1 MKSRMQ
7 GPALRWL
14 GVSVLAMAMLAG
26 CGGGSDSSSGNGNGN
41 GNGNVVTPPV
51 VVVPQPVV
59 LFAGA
64 VSAAAEGA
72 DAIGSMGAPIELDAG
87 GSKDSEGNALSF
99 AWSIVSKPADSA
111 LSLDAAAA
119 AKLGFQADVLGSY
132 VFKLRVTNSKG
143 GFAEKNVTVL
153 VNNRVPNAVI
163 VVNATFTAQ
172 PVVKAPVS
180 VSLGSGIVLDAT
192 GSSDADGDKVTTT
205 WELIQKPASSTSVL
219 FVAGQAAR
227 FSPDVL
233 GLYKVRARGADGK
246 GAYAE
251 TVYQFDANNS
261 IPTGVI
267 QGTVAVV
274 SRNTQ
279 TVSVGQ
285 PVVTSGILSYDEGGA
300 KLSYA
305 WAVDS
310 RPASS
315 VAAVGAATA
324 AIPSFTPD
332 VAGAYV
338 LSLTVGNGRQTA
350 VAYLTLN
357 AVTSTSSVMPLPFKP
372 LDMRY
377 SQAADRLVV
386 VTAEPA
392 TLKVINPVDGTSTSI
407 DLPTTVKSFNLSPDG
422 KLAAVL
428 HDGVVSLLDLV
439 TGTLLKSTG
448 TGGTQTEVFV
458 TNDGVVFL
466 MGQTLASSARP
477 AIAVIN
483 ARTGQA
489 LPSLDFASSGG
500 FYGLMRGAFAVSKNK
515 GFLSQ
520 GSYSSLSYFTIDPK
534 TNAILTTGSVY
545 SDYSM
550 PSPFVLSPNEDLLF
564 SANGSYFNTDTL
576 KYVGRFVLGTSGSG
590 QINTLQS
597 MSYSPTKAEV
607 LLMESSLDYVASAY
621 DTTYQT
627 SYKKYSGEL
636 LFPAG
641 SVSLPVIGGEASY
654 GIGVFHTAAG
664 DPVALVQTGG
674 AQKGAVR
681 AKYYLIYR

>member
-7 GPALRWL
+7 GPAMRWL
-14 GVSVLAMAMLAG
+14 GASLLTMAMLAG
-26 CGGGSDSSSGNGNGN
+26 CGGGSGSDGS
-41 GNGNVVTPPV
+41 VVTPPAA
-51 VVVPQPVV
+51 VVPQPAI

-99 AWSIVSKPADSA
+99 AWSIVSKPTDS
-111 LSLDAAAA
+111 SLRLESPAA

-172 PVVKAPVS
+172 PVVKTPVA
-180 VSLGSGIVLDAT
+180 VSIGSGIVLDAT
-192 GSSDADGDKVTTT
+192 GSSDADGDKVSTT
-205 WELIQKPASSTSVL
+205 WELIQKPAGSTSQL
-219 FVAGQAAR
+219 FAAGQTAR

-251 TVYQFDANNS
+251 TVYQFDVNNS

-274 SRNTQ
+274 SRDKQ
-279 TVSVGQ
+279 TVPVGQ

-300 KLSYA
+300 QLTYA

-315 VAAVGAATA
+315 VAVLGAATA
-324 AIPSFTPD
+324 AVPSFTPD

-350 VAYLTLN
+350 VAYLNLN
-357 AVTSTSSVMPLPFKP
+357 AVTSTSSVVALPFKP

-377 SQAADRLVV
+377 SQAVDRLVV
-386 VTAEPA
+386 VTAEPNA
-392 TLKVINPVDGTSTSI
+392 MKIINPANGAIVSI
-407 DLPTTVKSFNLSPDG
+407 DLPTTVKAFNLSPDG
-422 KLAAVL
+422 KLAGVL
-428 HDGVVSLLDLV
+428 HDSVVSLVDLA
-439 TGTLLKSTG
+439 TGTVLKSTG

-466 MGQTLASSARP
+466 SGQTLASSARP
-477 AIAVIN
+477 AVAVIN

-489 LPSLDFASSGG
+489 LPPLDFGAGGG
-500 FYGLMRGAFAVSKNK
+500 FYGVLRGAFAVSKNK
-515 GFLSQ
+515 AFLSQ
-520 GSYSSLSYFTIDPK
+520 GGSSSLSYFTIDPQ
-534 TNAILTTGSVY
+534 TNAIVDSGSVY
-545 SDYSM
+545 GDYYM
-550 PSPFVLSPNEDLLF
+550 MAPFFLSPKEDLLF
-564 SANGSYFNTDTL
+564 SANGSYFNTNTL
-576 KYVGRFVLGTSGSG
+576 KYVGRFVFGTGTTG
-590 QINTLQS
+590 QSNTMLS
-597 MSYSPTKAEV
+597 MSYSPTTAEV
-607 LLMESSLDYVASAY
+607 LLMESSLDYVSSAY
-621 DTTYQT
+621 DTTYKT

-654 GIGVFHTAAG
+654 GIGVFHTSAG
-664 DPVALVQTGG
+664 EPLALVQTGG
-674 AQKGAVR
+674 AQKGAAR
-681 AKYYLIYR
+681 AKYYLVYR

>member
-26 CGGGSDSSSGNGNGN
+26 CGGGSDSSSGNGN

-219 FVAGQAAR
+219 VVAGQAAR

-357 AVTSTSSVMPLPFKP
+357 AVTSSSSVVALPFEP
-372 LDMRY
+372 LEMRY
-377 SQAADRLVV
+377 NQAIDRLLV
-386 VTAEPA
+386 VTAEPD
-392 TLKVINPVDGTSTSI
+392 TLKVINPADGAITSI
-407 DLPTTVKSFNLSPDG
+407 DLPAAVKAFNPSPDG
-422 KLAAVL
+422 KLAGVL
-428 HDGVVSLLDLV
+428 HEGVVSLVDLV
-439 TGTLLKSTG
+439 GGKVLRSTR
-448 TGGTQTEVFV
+448 TGGSQTEVFT
-458 TNDGVVFL
+458 TNTGIVFL
-466 MGQTLASSARP
+466 TGQSIGSSARP

-483 ARTGQA
+483 ARTGA
-489 LPSLDFASSGG
+489 SLPGLDYSSGS
-500 FYGLMRGAFAVSKNK
+500 FTNPVRGVFAVSKNK
-515 GFLSQ
+515 AFVTS
-520 GSYSSLSYFTIDPK
+520 SNSFYSNHSYFTVDAQ
-534 TNAILTTGSVY
+534 TSAILSSGYAY
-545 SDYSM
+545 STEFPM
-550 PSPFVLSPNEDLLF
+550 GGPFFLSPKEDLLF
-564 SANGSYFNTDTL
+564 TGSGTYFDSDTM
-576 KYVGRFVLGTSGSG
+576 KYMGRFVLTSTS
-590 QINTLQS
+590 NSVLS
-597 MSYSPTKAEV
+597 MSYSPVKAEALV
-607 LLMESSLDYVASAY
+607 MEGTVAYSYAAN
-621 DTTYQT
+621 DTTYQA
-627 SYKKYSGEL
+627 SYKRYSGEL

-641 SVSLPVIGGEASY
+641 NVALPVIGGEQSY
-654 GIGVFHTAAG
+654 GISVFHTAAG
-664 DPVALVQTGG
+664 DSVAMVQTGG
-674 AQKGAVR
+674 ALKSATR

>member
-1 MKSRMQ
+1 MNSRKQ

-14 GVSVLAMAMLAG
+14 GASLLAMAMLAG
-26 CGGGSDSSSGNGNGN
+26 CGGGSSSDGS
-41 GNGNVVTPPV
+41 VVTPPAA
-51 VVVPQPVV
+51 VVPQAVV
-59 LFAGA
+59 VFAGA

-99 AWSIVSKPADSA
+99 AWSIVSKPTDSS
-111 LSLDAAAA
+111 LSLQSATA

-172 PVVKAPVS
+172 PVVKTPVA
-180 VSLGSGIVLDAT
+180 VSIGSGIVLDAT
-192 GSSDADGDKVTTT
+192 GSIDADGDKVTTT

-219 FVAGQAAR
+219 FAAGQTAR

-251 TVYQFDANNS
+251 TVYQFDVNNS
-261 IPTGVI
+261 VPTGVI

-274 SRNTQ
+274 SRDKQ
-279 TVSVGQ
+279 TVPVGQ

-300 KLSYA
+300 QLIYA

-310 RPASS
+310 RPAGS
-315 VAAVGAATA
+315 VAVLGAATA
-324 AIPSFTPD
+324 AVPSFTPD

-350 VAYLTLN
+350 VAYLNLN
-357 AVTSTSSVMPLPFKP
+357 AVTSTSSVVALPFKP

-377 SQAADRLVV
+377 SQAVDRLVV
-386 VTAEPA
+386 VTAEPNA
-392 TLKVINPVDGTSTSI
+392 MKVINPTNGAIVSI
-407 DLPTTVKSFNLSPDG
+407 DLPTTVKAFNLSPDG
-422 KLAAVL
+422 KLAGVL
-428 HDGVVSLLDLV
+428 HDSVVSLVDLV
-439 TGTLLKSTG
+439 TGTVLKSTG

-466 MGQTLASSARP
+466 SGQALASSARP
-477 AIAVIN
+477 AVAVIN

-489 LPSLDFASSGG
+489 LPPLDFGAGGG
-500 FYGLMRGAFAVSKNK
+500 FFGVLRGAFAVSKNK
-515 GFLSQ
+515 AFLSSG
-520 GSYSSLSYFTIDPK
+520 GSSSLSYFTIDPQ
-534 TNAILTTGSVY
+534 TNAILDSGSVY
-545 SDYSM
+545 GDYYM
-550 PSPFVLSPNEDLLF
+550 MAPFFLSPKEDLLF

-576 KYVGRFVLGTSGSG
+576 KYVGRFTFGTGSTG
-590 QINTLQS
+590 QTNAMLS
-597 MSYSPTKAEV
+597 MSYSPTTAEV
-607 LLMESSLDYVASAY
+607 LLMESSLDYVSSAY
-621 DTTYQT
+621 DTTYKT

-641 SVSLPVIGGEASY
+641 SVSLPVIGGETSY
-654 GIGVFHTAAG
+654 GIGVFHTSAG
-664 DPVALVQTGG
+664 ESLAVVQTGG
-674 AQKGAVR
+674 AQKGATR
-681 AKYYLIYR
+681 AKYYLVYR

>member
-1 MKSRMQ
+1 MKSRKQ

-14 GVSVLAMAMLAG
+14 GASLLAMAMLAG
-26 CGGGSDSSSGNGNGN
+26 CGGGSSSDGS
-41 GNGNVVTPPV
+41 VVTPPAA
-51 VVVPQPVV
+51 VVPQAVV
-59 LFAGA
+59 VFAGA

-99 AWSIVSKPADSA
+99 AWSIVSKPTDSS
-111 LSLDAAAA
+111 LSLQSATA

-172 PVVKAPVS
+172 PVVKTPVA
-180 VSLGSGIVLDAT
+180 VSIGSGIVLDAT
-192 GSSDADGDKVTTT
+192 GSIDADGDKVTTT

-219 FVAGQAAR
+219 FAAGQTAR

-251 TVYQFDANNS
+251 TVYQFDVNNS
-261 IPTGVI
+261 VPTGVI

-274 SRNTQ
+274 SRDKQ
-279 TVSVGQ
+279 TVPVGQ

-300 KLSYA
+300 QLIYA

-310 RPASS
+310 RPAGS
-315 VAAVGAATA
+315 VAVLGAATA
-324 AIPSFTPD
+324 AVPSFTPD

-350 VAYLTLN
+350 VAYLNLN
-357 AVTSTSSVMPLPFKP
+357 AVTSTSSVVALPFKP

-377 SQAADRLVV
+377 SQAVDRLVV
-386 VTAEPA
+386 VTAEPNA
-392 TLKVINPVDGTSTSI
+392 MKVINPTNGAIVSI
-407 DLPTTVKSFNLSPDG
+407 DLPTTVKAFNLSPDG
-422 KLAAVL
+422 KLAGVL
-428 HDGVVSLLDLV
+428 HDSVVSLVDLV
-439 TGTLLKSTG
+439 TGTVLKSTG

-466 MGQTLASSARP
+466 SGQALASSARP
-477 AIAVIN
+477 AVAVIN

-489 LPSLDFASSGG
+489 LPPLDFGAGGG
-500 FYGLMRGAFAVSKNK
+500 FFGVLRGAFAVSKNK
-515 GFLSQ
+515 AFLSSG
-520 GSYSSLSYFTIDPK
+520 GSSSLSYFTIDPQ
-534 TNAILTTGSVY
+534 TNAILDSGSVY
-545 SDYSM
+545 GDYYM
-550 PSPFVLSPNEDLLF
+550 MAPFFLSPKEDLLF

-576 KYVGRFVLGTSGSG
+576 KYVGRFTFGTGSTG
-590 QINTLQS
+590 QTNAMLS
-597 MSYSPTKAEV
+597 MSYSPTTAEV
-607 LLMESSLDYVASAY
+607 LLMESSLDYVSSAY
-621 DTTYQT
+621 DTTYKT

-641 SVSLPVIGGEASY
+641 SVSLPVIGGETSY
-654 GIGVFHTAAG
+654 GIGVFHTSAG
-664 DPVALVQTGG
+664 ESLAVVQTGG
-674 AQKGAVR
+674 AQKGATR
-681 AKYYLIYR
+681 AKYYLVYR

>member
-1 MKSRMQ
+1 MKSRMR
-7 GPALRWL
+7 GPVLRWL
-14 GVSVLAMAMLAG
+14 GASVLAMSMLAG
-26 CGGGSDSSSGNGNGN
+26 CGGGSSNDGS
-41 GNGNVVTPPV
+41 VVTPPAA
-51 VVVPQPVV
+51 VVPQPAI

-72 DAIGSMGAPIELDAG
+72 DAIGTMGAPIELDAS
-87 GSKDSEGNALSF
+87 GSKDSDGNALSF

-111 LSLDAAAA
+111 LKLDSASA
-119 AKLGFQADVLGSY
+119 AKLNFQADVLGTY
-132 VFKLRVTNSKG
+132 VFKLRLANGKG
-143 GFAEKNVTVL
+143 GSVEKNVTVL
-153 VNNRVPNAVI
+153 VNNRVPNAVV

-172 PVVKAPVS
+172 PVVKPAMAIS
-180 VSLGSGIVLDAT
+180 VGSGIVLDAT
-192 GSSDADGDKVTTT
+192 GSTDADGDKVTTT
-205 WELIQKPASSTSVL
+205 WELIQKPASSSSVL
-219 FVAGQAAR
+219 FVAGQTAR

-251 TVYQFDANNS
+251 TVYQFDVNNS
-261 IPTGVI
+261 LPTGVI

-274 SRNTQ
+274 SRNNQ
-279 TVSVGQ
+279 TVPVGQ

-310 RPASS
+310 RPAGS
-315 VAAVGAATA
+315 VATLGAATA

-350 VAYLTLN
+350 VAYLKLN
-357 AVTSTSSVMPLPFKP
+357 AVTSTSSVVSLPFKP

-377 SQAADRLVV
+377 SQAVDRLVV
-386 VTAEPA
+386 VTAEPN
-392 TLKVINPVDGTSTSI
+392 TLKVINPVDGAVTSI
-407 DLPTTVKSFNLSPDG
+407 DLPTTVKAFNLSPDG
-422 KLAAVL
+422 KLAGVL
-428 HDGVVSLLDLV
+428 HDSVVSLVDLV
-439 TGTLLKSTG
+439 TGTVLKSTG

-466 MGQTLASSARP
+466 SGQTLSSSARP
-477 AIAVIN
+477 AVAVIN

-489 LPSLDFASSGG
+489 LPALDFGAGG
-500 FYGLMRGAFAVSKNK
+500 FYGVLRGAFAVSKSK
-515 GFLSQ
+515 VFLAPA
-520 GSYSSLSYFTIDPK
+520 GSSSLSYFTFDPQ
-534 TNAILTTGSVY
+534 TNAILTSGSVY
-545 SDYSM
+545 GDYYM
-550 PSPFVLSPNEDLLF
+550 TSPFFLSPKEDLLF
-564 SANGSYFNTDTL
+564 SANGTYFNTETL
-576 KYVGRFVLGTSGSG
+576 KYVGRFILGIGNSG
-590 QINTLQS
+590 QSNTVLS
-597 MSYSPTKAEV
+597 MSYSPTTAEV
-607 LLMESSLDYVASAY
+607 LLMESSLDYVSSVY

-654 GIGVFHTAAG
+654 GLGVFHTSAG
-664 DPVALVQTGG
+664 ESLAVVQTGG
-674 AQKGAVR
+674 AQKGTAR
-681 AKYYLIYR
+681 AKYYLVYR

>member
-7 GPALRWL
+7 GPVLRWL
-14 GVSVLAMAMLAG
+14 GASVLAMSMLAG
-26 CGGGSDSSSGNGNGN
+26 CGGGSSNDGS
-41 GNGNVVTPPV
+41 VVTPPAA
-51 VVVPQPVV
+51 VVPQPAI

-72 DAIGSMGAPIELDAG
+72 DAIGTMGAPIELDAS
-87 GSKDSEGNALSF
+87 GSKDSDGNALSF

-111 LSLDAAAA
+111 LKLDDSASA
-119 AKLGFQADVLGSY
+119 AKLNFQADVLGTY
-132 VFKLRVTNSKG
+132 VFKLRLANGKG
-143 GFAEKNVTVL
+143 GSVEKNVTVL
-153 VNNRVPNAVI
+153 VNNRVPNAVV

-172 PVVKAPVS
+172 PVVKPAMAIS
-180 VSLGSGIVLDAT
+180 VGSGIVLDAT
-192 GSSDADGDKVTTT
+192 GSTDADGDKVTTT

-219 FVAGQAAR
+219 FVAGQTAR

-251 TVYQFDANNS
+251 TVYQFDVNNS
-261 IPTGVI
+261 LPTGVI

-274 SRNTQ
+274 SRNNQ
-279 TVSVGQ
+279 TVPVGQ

-310 RPASS
+310 RPAGS
-315 VAAVGAATA
+315 VAVLGAATA

-350 VAYLTLN
+350 VAYLKLN
-357 AVTSTSSVMPLPFKP
+357 AVTSTSSVVSLPFKP

-377 SQAADRLVV
+377 SQAVDRLVV
-386 VTAEPA
+386 VTAEPNA
-392 TLKVINPVDGTSTSI
+392 LKVINPVDGAVTSI
-407 DLPTTVKSFNLSPDG
+407 DLPTTVKAFNLSPDG
-422 KLAAVL
+422 KLAGVL
-428 HDGVVSLLDLV
+428 HDSVVSLVDLV
-439 TGTLLKSTG
+439 TGTVLKSTG

-466 MGQTLASSARP
+466 SGQALSSSARP
-477 AIAVIN
+477 AVAVIN

-489 LPSLDFASSGG
+489 LPALDFGAGG
-500 FYGLMRGAFAVSKNK
+500 FYGVLRGAFAVSKSK
-515 GFLSQ
+515 VFLAPAST
-520 GSYSSLSYFTIDPK
+520 SSLSYFTFDPQ
-534 TNAILTTGSVY
+534 TNAILTSGSVY
-545 SDYSM
+545 GDYYM
-550 PSPFVLSPNEDLLF
+550 MSPFFLSPKEDLLF
-564 SANGSYFNTDTL
+564 SANGTYFNTETL
-576 KYVGRFVLGTSGSG
+576 KYVGRFILGIGNSG
-590 QINTLQS
+590 QSNTVLS
-597 MSYSPTKAEV
+597 MSYSPTTAEV
-607 LLMESSLDYVASAY
+607 LLMESSLDYVSSGY

-654 GIGVFHTAAG
+654 GLGVFHTSAG
-664 DPVALVQTGG
+664 ESLAVVQTGG
-674 AQKGAVR
+674 AQKGTAR
-681 AKYYLIYR
+681 AKYYLVYR

>member
-1 MKSRMQ
+1 MKSRMR
-7 GPALRWL
+7 GPVLRWL
-14 GVSVLAMAMLAG
+14 GASVLAMSMLAG
-26 CGGGSDSSSGNGNGN
+26 CGGGSSNDGS
-41 GNGNVVTPPV
+41 VVTPPAA
-51 VVVPQPVV
+51 VVPQPAI

-72 DAIGSMGAPIELDAG
+72 DAIGTMGAPIELDAS
-87 GSKDSEGNALSF
+87 GSKDSDGNALSF

-111 LSLDAAAA
+111 LKLDSASA
-119 AKLGFQADVLGSY
+119 AKLNFQADVLGTY
-132 VFKLRVTNSKG
+132 VFKLRLANGKG
-143 GFAEKNVTVL
+143 GSVEKNVTVL
-153 VNNRVPNAVI
+153 VNNRVPNAVV

-172 PVVKAPVS
+172 PVVKPAMAIS
-180 VSLGSGIVLDAT
+180 VGSGIVLDAT
-192 GSSDADGDKVTTT
+192 GSTDADGDKVTTT
-205 WELIQKPASSTSVL
+205 WELIQKPASSSSVL
-219 FVAGQAAR
+219 FVAGQTAR

-251 TVYQFDANNS
+251 TVYQFDVNNS
-261 IPTGVI
+261 LPTGVI

-274 SRNTQ
+274 SRNNQ
-279 TVSVGQ
+279 TVPVGQ

-310 RPASS
+310 RPAGS
-315 VAAVGAATA
+315 VATLGAATA

-350 VAYLTLN
+350 VAYLKLN
-357 AVTSTSSVMPLPFKP
+357 AVTSTSSVVSLPFKP

-377 SQAADRLVV
+377 SQAVDRLVV
-386 VTAEPA
+386 VTAEPN
-392 TLKVINPVDGTSTSI
+392 TLKVINPVDGAVTSI
-407 DLPTTVKSFNLSPDG
+407 DLPTTVKAFNLSPDG
-422 KLAAVL
+422 KLAGVL
-428 HDGVVSLLDLV
+428 HDSVVSLVDLV
-439 TGTLLKSTG
+439 TGTVLKSTG

-466 MGQTLASSARP
+466 SGQTLSSSARP
-477 AIAVIN
+477 AVAVIN

-489 LPSLDFASSGG
+489 LPALDFGAGG
-500 FYGLMRGAFAVSKNK
+500 FYGVLRGAFAVSKSK
-515 GFLSQ
+515 VFLAPA
-520 GSYSSLSYFTIDPK
+520 GSSSLSYFTFDPQ
-534 TNAILTTGSVY
+534 TNAILTSGSVY
-545 SDYSM
+545 GDYYM
-550 PSPFVLSPNEDLLF
+550 MSPFFLSPKEDLLF
-564 SANGSYFNTDTL
+564 SANGTYFNTETL
-576 KYVGRFVLGTSGSG
+576 KYVGRFILGIGNSG
-590 QINTLQS
+590 QSNTVLS
-597 MSYSPTKAEV
+597 MSYSPTTAEV
-607 LLMESSLDYVASAY
+607 LLMESSLDYVSSVY

-654 GIGVFHTAAG
+654 GLGVFHTSAG
-664 DPVALVQTGG
+664 ESLAVVQTGG
-674 AQKGAVR
+674 AQKGTAR
-681 AKYYLIYR
+681 AKYYLVYR

>member
-1 MKSRMQ
+1 MQ

-14 GVSVLAMAMLAG
+14 GASVLAMVMLAG
-26 CGGGSDSSSGNGNGN
+26 CGGGSGSDSGT
-41 GNGNVVTPPV
+41 VVTPPV
-51 VVVPQPVV
+51 AVVPQAVV

-111 LSLDAAAA
+111 LKLESASA
-119 AKLGFQADVLGSY
+119 AKLNFQADVLGTY
-132 VFKLRVTNSKG
+132 VFKLHLANGKG
-143 GFAEKNVTVL
+143 GSVEKNVTVL

-172 PVVKAPVS
+172 PVVKTPVA
-180 VSLGSGIVLDAT
+180 VSIGSGIVLDAT
-192 GSSDADGDKVTTT
+192 GSIDADGDKVSTT

-219 FVAGQAAR
+219 FVAGQMAR

-233 GLYKVRARGADGK
+233 GLYKVRVRGADGK

-251 TVYQFDANNS
+251 TVYQFDVNNS
-261 IPTGVI
+261 MPTGVI

-274 SRNTQ
+274 SRNNQ
-279 TVSVGQ
+279 TVPVGQ

-310 RPASS
+310 QPAGS
-315 VAAVGAATA
+315 VATLDAATA

-350 VAYLTLN
+350 VAYLKFN
-357 AVTSTSSVMPLPFKP
+357 AVTSTSSVVSLPFKP

-377 SQAADRLVV
+377 SQAVDRLVV
-386 VTAEPA
+386 VTAEPNA
-392 TLKVINPVDGTSTSI
+392 MKVINPADGAITSI
-407 DLPTTVKSFNLSPDG
+407 DLPTTVKAFNLSPDG
-422 KLAAVL
+422 KLAGVL
-428 HDGVVSLLDLV
+428 HDSVVSLVDLV
-439 TGTLLKSTG
+439 TGTVLKSTS

-466 MGQTLASSARP
+466 SGQALASSARP
-477 AIAVIN
+477 AVAVIN

-489 LPSLDFASSGG
+489 LPPLDFGAGGG
-500 FYGLMRGAFAVSKNK
+500 FFGVLRGAFAVSKNK
-515 GFLSQ
+515 AFLSSG
-520 GSYSSLSYFTIDPK
+520 GSSSVLYFTIDPQ
-534 TNAILTTGSVY
+534 TNAILTSGSVY
-545 SDYSM
+545 GDYYM
-550 PSPFVLSPNEDLLF
+550 MAPFFLSPKEDMLF

-576 KYVGRFVLGTSGSG
+576 KYVGRFIFGTGNTG
-590 QINTLQS
+590 QTNSMLS
-597 MSYSPTKAEV
+597 MSYSPTMAEV
-607 LLMESSLDYVASAY
+607 LLMESSLDYVSSGY

-654 GIGVFHTAAG
+654 GIGVFHTSAG
-664 DPVALVQTGG
+664 ESLAVVQTGG
-674 AQKGAVR
+674 AQKSTAR
-681 AKYYLIYR
+681 AKYYLVYH

>member
-1 MKSRMQ
+1 MQSRMQ
-7 GPALRWL
+7 GPMMRWL
-14 GVSVLAMAMLAG
+14 GAGVLAMSMLAG
-26 CGGGSDSSSGNGNGN
+26 CGGGGSDSA
-41 GNGNVVTPPV
+41 PPV
-51 VVVPQPVV
+51 AAAPQAAI

-72 DAIGSMGAPIELDAG
+72 DAIGSMGGLIELDASSSTDGDG
-87 GSKDSEGNALSF
+87 GALSY
-99 AWSIVSKPADSA
+99 AWSMVSKPADSG
-111 LSLDAAAA
+111 LSMGAVAT
-119 AKLGFQADVLGSY
+119 AKLSFQPDALGTY
-132 VFKLRVTNSKG
+132 VFKLRVTNGKG
-143 GFAEKNVTVL
+143 GFVEKNATVL

-163 VVNATFTAQ
+163 VVNATFTAR
-172 PVVKAPVS
+172 PLVKDAVS
-180 VSLGSGIVLDAT
+180 VSVGAGIVLDAT
-192 GSSDADGDKVTTT
+192 GSTDADGDKVVTT
-205 WELIQKPASSTSVL
+205 WELVQKPAGSSSML
-219 FVAGQAAR
+219 FVAGQTAR

-251 TVYQFDANNS
+251 TVYQFDVNNS
-261 IPTGVI
+261 MPTGVI

-274 SRNTQ
+274 SRDNQ

-310 RPASS
+310 RPAGS
-315 VAAVGAATA
+315 VAALDAATA
-324 AIPSFTPD
+324 AVPSFTPD

-350 VAYLTLN
+350 VAYLKLN
-357 AVTSTSSVMPLPFKP
+357 AVTSTSSVFPLPFKP

-377 SQAADRLVV
+377 NQTADRLVV
-386 VTAEPA
+386 VTAAPD
-392 TLKVINPVDGTSTSI
+392 TLKVINPLDGAITSV
-407 DLPTTVKSFNLSPDG
+407 DLPTAVKAFNLSPDG

-428 HDGVVSLLDLV
+428 HDGVVSLVDLV

-466 MGQTLASSARP
+466 TGQTLSSSARP

-489 LPSLDFASSGG
+489 MPSLDFGNG
-500 FYGLMRGAFAVSKNK
+500 NFYGTIRGAFAVSKNK
-515 GFLSQ
+515 VFLSQ
-520 GSYSSLSYFTIDPK
+520 SNYSSLTYFTIDPQ
-534 TNAILTTGSVY
+534 TNAILTSGSVY
-545 SDYSM
+545 SDYPMS
-550 PSPFVLSPNEDLLF
+550 SPLFLSPKEDILF
-564 SANGSYFNTDTL
+564 AANGTYFNTDTL
-576 KYVGRFVLGTSGSG
+576 KYMGRFILGSNSSSGSG
-590 QINTLQS
+590 NSMQS
-597 MSYSPTKAEV
+597 MSYSPAQAEV
-607 LLMESSLDYVASAY
+607 LLMESSLEYVYSGY
-621 DTTYQT
+621 DTTYQS

-641 SVSLPVIGGEASY
+641 SVGLPVIGGEASY

-674 AQKGAVR
+674 AQKGTVR
-681 AKYYLIYR
+681 AKYYLVYR

>member
-1 MKSRMQ
+1 MQ
-7 GPALRWL
+7 GPALCWL
-14 GVSVLAMAMLAG
+14 GASLLAMAMLAG
-26 CGGGSDSSSGNGNGN
+26 CGGGSSSDGS
-41 GNGNVVTPPV
+41 VVTPPAA
-51 VVVPQPVV
+51 VVPQAVV
-59 LFAGA
+59 VFAGA

-99 AWSIVSKPADSA
+99 AWSIVSKPTDSS
-111 LSLDAAAA
+111 LSLQSATV

-132 VFKLRVTNSKG
+132 VFKLRVSNSKG

-172 PVVKAPVS
+172 PVVKTPVA
-180 VSLGSGIVLDAT
+180 VSIGSGIVLDAT
-192 GSSDADGDKVTTT
+192 GSIDADGDKVTTT

-219 FVAGQAAR
+219 FAAGQTAR

-274 SRNTQ
+274 SRDNQ
-279 TVSVGQ
+279 SVPVGQ

-300 KLSYA
+300 QLTYA

-310 RPASS
+310 RPAGS
-315 VAAVGAATA
+315 VATVGAAAA

-350 VAYLTLN
+350 VAYLKLN
-357 AVTSTSSVMPLPFKP
+357 VYTSTSSVLPLPFKP
-372 LDMRY
+372 VDMRY
-377 SQAADRLVV
+377 SLAIDRLVV
-386 VTAEPA
+386 VTAEPDA
-392 TLKVINPVDGTSTSI
+392 VKVINPVDGTFTSVN
-407 DLPTTVKSFNLSPDG
+407 LPAAVKAFNLSPDG
-422 KLAAVL
+422 KLAGVL
-428 HDGVVSLLDLV
+428 HDGVVSLVDLV
-439 TGTLLKSTG
+439 TGTLLNSTG

-466 MGQTLASSARP
+466 TGQTLVSSARP

-483 ARTGQA
+483 GRTGQA
-489 LPSLDFASSGG
+489 LPSLDFSSGGG
-500 FYGLMRGAFAVSKNK
+500 FYGALRGVFATSKNK
-515 GFLSQ
+515 AFLSQ
-520 GSYSSLSYFTIDPK
+520 GSYSSLAYFTIDPA
-534 TNAILTTGSVY
+534 TNAILTSGSTY
-545 SDYSM
+545 SEYSV
-550 PSPFVLSPNEDLLF
+550 PSPFVLSPKEDLLF
-564 SANGSYFNTDTL
+564 AANGTYFNTDTL
-576 KYVGRFVLGTSGSG
+576 KYVGRFIFGTSSSG
-590 QINTLQS
+590 LSNNLQS
-597 MSYSPTKAEV
+597 MSYSPIKAEV
-607 LLMESSLDYVASAY
+607 LLMESSLDYLYPAY

-636 LFPAG
+636 LFAAG
-641 SVSLPVIGGEASY
+641 TVSLPVIGGEASY

-674 AQKGAVR
+674 AQKGATR
-681 AKYYLIYR
+681 AKYYLVYR

>member
-7 GPALRWL
+7 GPAMRWL
-14 GVSVLAMAMLAG
+14 GASLLTMAMLAG
-26 CGGGSDSSSGNGNGN
+26 CGGGSGSDGS
-41 GNGNVVTPPV
+41 VVTPPAA
-51 VVVPQPVV
+51 VVPQPAI

-99 AWSIVSKPADSA
+99 AWSIVSKPTDS
-111 LSLDAAAA
+111 SLRLESPAA
-119 AKLGFQADVLGSY
+119 AKLGFQADALGSY

-172 PVVKAPVS
+172 PVVKTPVA
-180 VSLGSGIVLDAT
+180 VSIGSGIVLDAT
-192 GSSDADGDKVTTT
+192 GSSDADGDKVSTT
-205 WELIQKPASSTSVL
+205 WELIQKPAGSTSQL
-219 FVAGQAAR
+219 FAAGQTAR

-251 TVYQFDANNS
+251 TVYQFDVNNS

-274 SRNTQ
+274 SRDKQ
-279 TVSVGQ
+279 TVPVGQ

-300 KLSYA
+300 QLTYA

-310 RPASS
+310 RPAGS
-315 VAAVGAATA
+315 VAVLGAATA
-324 AIPSFTPD
+324 AVPSFTPD

-350 VAYLTLN
+350 VAYLNLN
-357 AVTSTSSVMPLPFKP
+357 AVTSTSSVVALPFKP

-377 SQAADRLVV
+377 SQAVDRLVV
-386 VTAEPA
+386 VTAEPNA
-392 TLKVINPVDGTSTSI
+392 MKIINPANGAIVSI
-407 DLPTTVKSFNLSPDG
+407 DLPTTVKAFNLSPDG
-422 KLAAVL
+422 KLAGVL
-428 HDGVVSLLDLV
+428 HDSVVSLVDLA
-439 TGTLLKSTG
+439 TGTVLKSTG

-466 MGQTLASSARP
+466 SGQTLASSARP
-477 AIAVIN
+477 AVAVIN

-489 LPSLDFASSGG
+489 LPPLDFGAGGG
-500 FYGLMRGAFAVSKNK
+500 FYGVLRGAFAVSKNK
-515 GFLSQ
+515 AFLSQ
-520 GSYSSLSYFTIDPK
+520 GGSSSLSYFTIDPQ
-534 TNAILTTGSVY
+534 TNAIVDSGSVY
-545 SDYSM
+545 GDYYM
-550 PSPFVLSPNEDLLF
+550 MAPFFLSPKEDLLF

-576 KYVGRFVLGTSGSG
+576 KYVGRFVFGTGTTG
-590 QINTLQS
+590 QS
-597 MSYSPTKAEV
+597 
-607 LLMESSLDYVASAY
+607 
-621 DTTYQT
+621 
-627 SYKKYSGEL
+627 
-636 LFPAG
+636 
-641 SVSLPVIGGEASY
+641 
-654 GIGVFHTAAG
+654 
-664 DPVALVQTGG
+664 
-674 AQKGAVR
+674 
-681 AKYYLIYR
+681 

>member
-1 MKSRMQ
+1 M
-7 GPALRWL
+7 RWL
-14 GVSVLAMAMLAG
+14 GASLLAMSMLAG
-26 CGGGSDSSSGNGNGN
+26 CGGGGSDSPA
-41 GNGNVVTPPV
+41 PPV
-51 VVVPQPVV
+51 AVAPQPAV

-72 DAIGSMGAPIELDAG
+72 DAIGSMGAPIELDAS
-87 GSKDSEGNALSF
+87 GSKDADGNALSF
-99 AWSIVSKPADSA
+99 TWSIVSKPAGSA
-111 LSLDAAAA
+111 LSLEAPGV
-119 AKLGFQADVLGSY
+119 AKVSFQADVLGTY
-132 VFKLRVTNSKG
+132 VFKLRLTNSKG
-143 GFAEKNVTVL
+143 GAAEKNVTVL
-153 VNNRVPNAVI
+153 VNNRVPNAVV

-172 PVVKAPVS
+172 PVVMPAVS
-180 VSLGSGIVLDAT
+180 ISLGAGIVLDAT
-192 GSSDADGDKVTTT
+192 GSTDADGDAVATT
-205 WELIQKPASSTSVL
+205 WELIDKPSASASRLTII
-219 FVAGQAAR
+219 GHAAR

-233 GLYKVRARGADGK
+233 GRYSVRARSADGK

-274 SRNTQ
+274 SRDNQ
-279 TVSVGQ
+279 SVPVGQ

-310 RPASS
+310 RPAGS
-315 VAAVGAATA
+315 VATLGAAAA

-350 VAYLTLN
+350 VAYLKLN
-357 AVTSTSSVMPLPFKP
+357 AYTSTSSVLPLPFKP
-372 LDMRY
+372 VDVRY
-377 SQAADRLVV
+377 SLAADRLVV
-386 VTAEPA
+386 VTAEPDA
-392 TLKVINPVDGTSTSI
+392 VKVINPVDGTFTSVN
-407 DLPTTVKSFNLSPDG
+407 LPAAVKAFNLSPDG
-422 KLAAVL
+422 KLAGVL
-428 HDGVVSLLDLV
+428 HDGVVSLVDLA

-458 TNDGVVFL
+458 SNDGVVFL
-466 MGQTLASSARP
+466 TGQTLVSSARP

-483 ARTGQA
+483 GRTGQA
-489 LPSLDFASSGG
+489 LPSLDFSSGGG
-500 FYGLMRGAFAVSKNK
+500 FYGALRGVFATSKNK
-515 GFLSQ
+515 AFLSQ
-520 GSYSSLSYFTIDPK
+520 GSYSSLAYFTIDPA
-534 TNAILTTGSVY
+534 TNAILTSGSTY
-545 SDYSM
+545 SEYSM
-550 PSPFVLSPNEDLLF
+550 PSPFVLSPKEDLLF
-564 SANGSYFNTDTL
+564 TANGTYFNTDTL
-576 KYVGRFVLGTSGSG
+576 KYVGRFILGTSSSG
-590 QINTLQS
+590 LSNSLQS

-607 LLMESSLDYVASAY
+607 LLMESSLDYVYPAY

-636 LFPAG
+636 LFGAG

-674 AQKGAVR
+674 AVKSTPR
-681 AKYYLIYR
+681 AKYYLVYR